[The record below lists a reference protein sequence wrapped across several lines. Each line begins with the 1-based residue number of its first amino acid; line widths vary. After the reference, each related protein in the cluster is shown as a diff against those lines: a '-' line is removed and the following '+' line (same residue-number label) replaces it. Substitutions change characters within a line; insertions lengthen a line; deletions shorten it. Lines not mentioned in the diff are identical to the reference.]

1 MTSIYQ
7 DIAQR
12 TGGDIYLGVVGP
24 VRTGKS
30 TFIKRFLEQLV
41 IPRIDD
47 PYRQARARD
56 ELPQSGS
63 GRMIMTSEPKFIPE
77 EAVTISPDDGVQVNV
92 RLIDSVG
99 YLIPG
104 VSGQE
109 EDGTPRMVTTPW
121 LDHEIPMAQAAQLG
135 TRKVMADHCTAGV
148 LVTTDGSVTGF
159 DRADYVQAE
168 QQAIEDMRATGKPFV
183 VVVNS
188 ADPAGEQAQRICQEL
203 TRQYQV
209 NCLSLDCQAMET
221 RQINTLLQTLLYA
234 FPVQE
239 LQFYLPG
246 WLEALEPEHSLKAAL
261 YEAMRRAAAQIN
273 QISQAE
279 PSLAELGDLE
289 PVRACRIRQI
299 DLGQGIVSCELQ
311 FPREL
316 FYQVLGEHS
325 GFQVHSDADLLALL
339 AELARIK
346 TAYDQVAAALE
357 QVQATGYG
365 VVMPVRAQM
374 QLTPPQVVKK
384 GGSYAVKINA
394 TAPSIQMLRADI
406 QAEITPMV
414 GDEKQAQD
422 LMQYLL
428 ADCDG
433 QPEQLWQSNIFGR
446 SVYDLVNENFSAK
459 LHRMPDQARQKFKTA
474 LTRMVNEGS
483 GGMICILL

>member
-188 ADPAGEQAQRICQEL
+188 ADPAGE
-203 TRQYQV
+203 
-209 NCLSLDCQAMET
+209 
-221 RQINTLLQTLLYA
+221 
-234 FPVQE
+234 
-239 LQFYLPG
+239 
-246 WLEALEPEHSLKAAL
+246 
-261 YEAMRRAAAQIN
+261 
-273 QISQAE
+273 
-279 PSLAELGDLE
+279 
-289 PVRACRIRQI
+289 
-299 DLGQGIVSCELQ
+299 
-311 FPREL
+311 
-316 FYQVLGEHS
+316 
-325 GFQVHSDADLLALL
+325 
-339 AELARIK
+339 
-346 TAYDQVAAALE
+346 
-357 QVQATGYG
+357 
-365 VVMPVRAQM
+365 
-374 QLTPPQVVKK
+374 
-384 GGSYAVKINA
+384 
-394 TAPSIQMLRADI
+394 
-406 QAEITPMV
+406 
-414 GDEKQAQD
+414 
-422 LMQYLL
+422 
-428 ADCDG
+428 
-433 QPEQLWQSNIFGR
+433 
-446 SVYDLVNENFSAK
+446 
-459 LHRMPDQARQKFKTA
+459 
-474 LTRMVNEGS
+474 
-483 GGMICILL
+483 